1 MNLLEMMNARISER
15 TREPLAV
22 LADTRGCVKSTPEFR
37 RVLGLP
43 RHDWQAPTDLAAQ
56 VTEYLKLPGGTMTLR
71 PVQAAALEHLY
82 NSDGLLADIGCGDGK
97 TLISY
102 LAGTVLEVPV
112 TLLLVPAKLREKT
125 RRDFAELAKHWRQ
138 FGRIEVM
145 SYEMLGRVE
154 AAEYLETLAPDLIVA
169 DEAHL
174 LRNMSAS
181 RTRRVMRYLQ
191 NHPAVRFAAMS
202 GTMSNR
208 SLKDFHHLMAAA
220 LRAEMPLPRTR
231 AETALWARA
240 VDQKVETRSRPGAL
254 VQFLDPGEDA
264 NLENIRAA
272 VGRRIAQSP
281 GVVYTS
287 KDEVP
292 TSIQMEYFTPPANDA
307 VREHMARAVAKI
319 APNGDAC
326 QEADTYRHIRT
337 LVQGFYYMW
346 DPEPP
351 PHWRKARAVWASF
364 ANEILA
370 MHDPR
375 YDSPL
380 MVAQGCT
387 RGDLPDYA
395 YRGWLDV
402 RDDYEINSRPEWVDD
417 APLRAVLAE
426 VQGPTLIWVEHRA
439 AGERL
444 AALSGFPYFQAQGRD
459 GDGNAIEDADP
470 SGSLI
475 LSIASNAEGR
485 NLQAWSQN
493 FVVTPPPSGKTWEQL
508 LSRTCR
514 PGQLADTITV
524 RVMLGHPK
532 MSQAMETA
540 RNDARYVQQT
550 TGTRQKLLLSDVV

>member
-1 MNLLEMMNARISER
+1 MMNARIAER
-15 TREPLAV
+15 VQDPPRFLA
-22 LADTRGCVKSTPEFR
+22 AETRGCVKNTPEFR

-43 RHDWQAPTDLAAQ
+43 RHRWAEPSDLAEQ
-56 VTEYLKLPGGTMTLR
+56 VSDYLRLPGGTMTLW
-71 PVQAAALEHLY
+71 PVQAAALEHLHD
-82 NSDGLLADIGCGDGK
+82 SEGLFADIGCGDGK
-97 TLISY
+97 TLVSF
-102 LAGTVLEVPV
+102 LAGTVLRAKV
-112 TLLLVPAKLREKT
+112 TLILVPAKLLEKT
-125 RRDFAELAKHWRQ
+125 RRDFAELAKHWQQ

-145 SYEMLGRVE
+145 SYEMLGRV
-154 AAEYLETLAPDLIVA
+154 ASAEYLEKWAPELIVA

-191 NHPAVRFAAMS
+191 NHTVVFFAAMS

-254 VQFLDPGEDA
+254 VQLLEPGEES
-264 NLENIRAA
+264 NLENIRSA
-272 VGRRIAQSP
+272 VGRRIAEAP
-281 GVVYTS
+281 GVIYTA
-287 KDEVP
+287 KGDVP
-292 TSIQMEYFTPPANDA
+292 TSIQMEYFIPPANDA
-307 VREHMARAVAKI
+307 VNYYLAQLSAKV
-319 APNGDAC
+319 APNGDTC
-326 QEADTYRHIRT
+326 QDVDVFRHVRT
-337 LVQGFYYMW
+337 LVQGFYYLW

-351 PHWRKARAVWASF
+351 AGWRKARAAWAAF

-380 MVAQGCT
+380 MVAQGCM
-387 RGDLPDYA
+387 RGELPDRA
-395 YRGWLDV
+395 WVAWVDV
-402 RDDYEINSRPEWVDD
+402 RDDYQITSRPEWLDD
-417 APLRAVLAE
+417 APLEAVLAE

-444 AALSGFPYFQAQGRD
+444 AALSGFPYFHKKGRD
-459 GDGNAIEDADP
+459 ATGRAIEDADP
-470 SGSLI
+470 SETLI

-514 PGQLADTITV
+514 SGQLADTITV
-524 RVMLGHPK
+524 RPMLGHPK

-550 TGTRQKLLLSDVV
+550 TGTRQKLLLADVV